1 MTKYLQAVLCC
12 IMLYSTTPVYAEFDT
27 ASTALT
33 SQVRVSGQ
41 MNSEKFQH
49 LLAQG
54 FQSVIVNRP
63 DHEPGNQITVVQLA
77 QLAKPANVKL
87 VYQPVIS
94 GQINAQDIVN
104 FANHYNS
111 LPKPVLLICKSG
123 ARSTALF
130 NQARNAGLLNE

>member
-1 MTKYLQAVLCC
+1 
-12 IMLYSTTPVYAEFDT
+12 
-27 ASTALT
+27 
-33 SQVRVSGQ
+33 

-63 DHEPGNQITVVQLA
+63 DHEPGNQITAA
-77 QLAKPANVKL
+77 QLT
-87 VYQPVIS
+87 Q
-94 GQINAQDIVN
+94 
-104 FANHYNS
+104 

-130 NQARNAGLLNE
+130 NQARNAGLFNE